1 MIIIIIG
8 NVEVFG
14 LIDIV
19 NFSMSDV
26 FIVGIVD
33 IMDSRISRFF
43 YGFYIVIVGSLEFFR
58 ENLFLEGN

>member
-43 YGFYIVIVGSLEFFR
+43 YGFRIVIVGSLEFFR

>member
-1 MIIIIIG
+1 M
-8 NVEVFG
+8 FG

-43 YGFYIVIVGSLEFFR
+43 YGFRIVIVGSLEFFR

>member
-33 IMDSRISRFF
+33 IMDSRFSRFF
-43 YGFYIVIVGSLEFFR
+43 YGFRIVIVGSLEFFR

>member
-1 MIIIIIG
+1 MIIIITG

-43 YGFYIVIVGSLEFFR
+43 YGFRIVIVGSLEFFR
-58 ENLFLEGN
+58 ENLFLLDN